1 MHQLNMPLGEF
12 LRNDMRRI
20 TAKFY
25 EFIMNRKGDIDL

>member
-1 MHQLNMPLGEF
+1 VHQLSVPLGEL

-25 EFIMNRKGDIDL
+25 EFSMHIKGDIDL

>member
-1 MHQLNMPLGEF
+1 

-25 EFIMNRKGDIDL
+25 EFIMHIKGDIDL